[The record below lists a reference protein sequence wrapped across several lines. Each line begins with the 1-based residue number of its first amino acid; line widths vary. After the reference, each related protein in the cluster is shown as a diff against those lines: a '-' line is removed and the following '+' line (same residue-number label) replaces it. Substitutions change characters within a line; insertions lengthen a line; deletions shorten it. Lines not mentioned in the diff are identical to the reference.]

1 MKITIHITFYYRL
14 SDVPGNAT
22 GRNANNE
29 ARLNYLN
36 RKIDAINTYDYE
48 TDIYIHCNTPVF
60 TKDMIHENKKGKLHI
75 YYHDLS
81 NESRWN
87 LPQKH
92 RAAMETQKD
101 DYDVFMY
108 SEDDFLFRKESLEY
122 WLEYKDKLNGLGY
135 NLGFVQVEVSDTG
148 EEYTANLAE
157 SPCGRIN
164 KRLDKILKIDG
175 KIFAINDVNTYNG
188 FWIYDKKEFHHFLT
202 TPFWK
207 ITDWN
212 PELWGPVERYTIG
225 MNGND
230 QDHYKATLIPLTHE
244 NELDPRSK
252 VYHMPNNYIGG
263 DWKLFKF
270 REVVE
275 KNLLDC
281 TGKKLVHK
289 IIYVYGYRLPICEVE
304 EA

>member
-1 MKITIHITFYYRL
+1 MKITVHITFYYRL
-14 SDVPGNAT
+14 SDIPGNAT
-22 GRNANNE
+22 GRNADNE
-29 ARLNYLN
+29 TRLQYLN
-36 RKIDAINTYDYE
+36 RMIDAINTYDHP
-48 TDIYIHCNTPVF
+48 TDIYIHSNTPIF
-60 TKDMIHENKKGKLHI
+60 TKDMLHENTKGIIHI
-75 YYHDLS
+75 FYYDVS
-81 NESRWN
+81 NEWRWN
-87 LPQKH
+87 LTFKH
-92 RAAMETQKD
+92 RQAMEAQKD

-108 SEDDFLFRKESLEY
+108 TEDDILFRKESLEY
-122 WLEYKDKLNGLGY
+122 WLETKDKLNGLGY
-135 NLGFVQVEVSDTG
+135 NPGFVRVEVSDTK
-148 EEYTANLAE
+148 EEYTSDLGI
-157 SPCGRIN
+157 SPCGQINRRIT
-164 KRLDKILKIDG
+164 KLLQLDDTTYG
-175 KIFAINDVNTYNG
+175 VNDINTYTG

-230 QDHYKATLIPLTHE
+230 QGRYKATLIPLVSE
-244 NELDPRSK
+244 KELDPRSK

-270 REVVE
+270 NELIDKDVV
-275 KNLLDC
+275 DC